1 MPPSPVRVRLSFA
14 VIAAA
19 RNTFEG
25 GKTFRIRASQ
35 NEAASESPFEHAL
48 ARTDCAGDMQ
58 GPFPKRKDGRRVGLF
73 MLAGMVGA

>member
-1 MPPSPVRVRLSFA
+1 MPPTSVRLSFA

-35 NEAASESPFEHAL
+35 NEAANESPFERGL
-48 ARTDCAGDMQ
+48 LGRDCAGEGAMQ
-58 GPFPKRKDGRRVGLF
+58 GPFPKRKDVRRGGLL
-73 MLAGMVGA
+73 MLAGMMGA